1 MISEKKQF
9 VFKLIFS
16 ILVLILGV
24 ILFIILGYSELYPFN
39 GVGPFLIYVGILSLA
54 LTFLRTKT
62 KKKLVD
68 ERMHFIG
75 YKTNRI
81 LTSILFLVLFI
92 VMIYDMIFP
101 ITIQYYL
108 AISYFVCFWV
118 LMYFI
123 IYKIIER
130 YN

>member
-1 MISEKKQF
+1 MISEKQQL
-9 VFKLIFS
+9 VLKLVFS
-16 ILVLILGV
+16 IITIILGV
-24 ILFIILGYSELYPFN
+24 ILSITLGFNESYPFN
-39 GVGPFLIYVGILSLA
+39 GVGSFLIFVGILSLA
-54 LTFLRTKT
+54 LTFLRIKT

-81 LTSILFLVLFI
+81 LTSILFLSLFI

-101 ITIQYYL
+101 IKIQYYL
-108 AISYFVCFWV
+108 GISYFVCFWV
-118 LMYFI
+118 LTYFI
-123 IYKIIER
+123 VYKIVEK